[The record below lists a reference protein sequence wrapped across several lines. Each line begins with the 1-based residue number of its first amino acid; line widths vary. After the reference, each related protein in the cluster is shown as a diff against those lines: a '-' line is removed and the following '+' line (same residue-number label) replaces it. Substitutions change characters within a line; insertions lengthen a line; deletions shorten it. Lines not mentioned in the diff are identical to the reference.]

1 MPEAMTMTRR
11 DKFRPKTAM
20 VLAAGL
26 GKRMRPITS
35 TIPKPLIAVRG
46 KALIDYSLDALARNG
61 VEKIVVNVHYLADL
75 MRAHLRRRTGP
86 EIVISDETDTLL
98 ESGGGI
104 VKALPLLG
112 PEPFFVINSDT
123 FWIDGY
129 RDNLDLM
136 TDLWDPTRMDAMLL
150 IADMRQA
157 TGYDG
162 KGDFTMDVEGRLARV
177 GERDMSPF
185 IYAGAAIL
193 KPELFAGMAEEKF
206 SLNRIF
212 DQAIEADRLFG
223 ARLDGLWLTVGTP
236 GAIAEAEATFL
247 ASASASAA

>member
-1 MPEAMTMTRR
+1 MSNAPRVPA
-11 DKFRPKTAM
+11 TAM

-35 TIPKPLIAVRG
+35 TVPKPLVEVGG
-46 KALIDYSLDALARNG
+46 KALIDYGLDALARAG
-61 VEKIVVNVHYLADL
+61 VRRAVVNVHYLADL
-75 MRAHLRRRTGP
+75 MEAHLRRRRDL
-86 EIVISDETDTLL
+86 EIVVSDERDELL

-104 VKALPLLG
+104 VRALPLLG
-112 PEPFFVINSDT
+112 PEPFLVVNADT
-123 FWIDGY
+123 FWIDGF
-129 RDNLDLM
+129 RDNLELM
-136 TDLWDPTRMDAMLL
+136 AELWDAARMDVLLL

-162 KGDFTMDVEGRLARV
+162 RGDFSMDVEGRLARV
-177 GERDMSPF
+177 AERDMSPF

-212 DQAIEADRLFG
+212 DMAMERGRLHG
-223 ARLDGLWLTVGTP
+223 VRLDGLWFTVGTP
-236 GAIAEAEATFL
+236 EAIPLAE
-247 ASASASAA
+247 SAFKASAA

>member
-1 MPEAMTMTRR
+1 MFEAMTMTRQ

-75 MRAHLRRRTGP
+75 MRAHLRRRQGP
-86 EIVISDETDTLL
+86 EIVISDETEKLL

-112 PEPFFVINSDT
+112 DEPFFLINSDT

-136 TDLWDPTRMDAMLL
+136 TDLWDPARMDAMLL